1 MAMRYFFD
9 AVDTRVYSRGDRVV
23 RTRNAIVDKA
33 VFGEKGVIYRVL
45 DYRKD
50 IHGVLLDLNKDS
62 DIGDISKYADASA
75 FIFVTPLEAERANG
89 AANGYLSELEITR
102 ARQENAEFL
111 KTRFH
116 FFKLEAKRAIAD
128 ILVSAPYSEAS
139 QEIRDKIGAAIDN
152 LPFSRPMPDPRKPT
166 PVDNTAIVFPTQE

>member
-1 MAMRYFFD
+1 MIRYFFD
-9 AVDTRVYSRGDRVV
+9 AVEKRVYIRGDHVV

-33 VFGEKGVIYRVL
+33 VFGEKGVTYRVL

-62 DIGDISKYADASA
+62 DIGDISKYADASL
-75 FIFVTPLEAERANG
+75 FIFVTPSEAMRANAG
-89 AANGYLSELEITR
+89 SDEYLSELEITR

-116 FFKLEAKRAIAD
+116 FFKLEAKRALAD
-128 ILVSAPYSEAS
+128 ILVTAPYSEAS
-139 QEIRDKIGAAIDN
+139 QEIRRKIGAAVDN
-152 LPFSRPMPDPRKPT
+152 LPFSRPMPDPGKPT
-166 PVDNTAIVFPTQE
+166 AVDNTAIVFPAQE